1 MALASPAAG
10 ARTIVRG
17 DDVEVET
24 VLHRSMDVGLL
35 PPDEIDV
42 PV

>member
-1 MALASPAAG
+1 
-10 ARTIVRG
+10 
-17 DDVEVET
+17 VEVET
-24 VLHRSMDVGLL
+24 VLHRSMEVGLL